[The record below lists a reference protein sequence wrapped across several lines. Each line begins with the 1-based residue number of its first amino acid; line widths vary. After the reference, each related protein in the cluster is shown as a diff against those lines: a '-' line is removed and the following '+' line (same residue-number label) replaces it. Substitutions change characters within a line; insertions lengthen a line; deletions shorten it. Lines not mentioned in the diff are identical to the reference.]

1 MVMSVLV
8 SVLAVSPGNVA
19 VPPLAGTGFSPE
31 VLAATAERV
40 ALTMNSKH
48 YDAIGPGE
56 IASMLSADERR
67 RWAACV
73 SAGAVECYAAL
84 GAPLKAN
91 NLLVGSL
98 TRAGAS
104 IVVELKLVGVVDQRL
119 LAASQGQAASL
130 DGLTA
135 AADAAVTALILQF
148 EAAPRPAQPAA
159 PVEQALGL
167 PFWVPVISGLVV
179 MAAGGIVLGT
189 ALADLDAVNRARGVT
204 LTSEEAGRLT
214 NLGIA
219 QRNLG
224 IVGLCLGGVSI
235 GVGAIFGRPTS
246 TVALSPAPVTVGAMI
261 GPAGGSVAVRASF

>member
-1 MVMSVLV
+1 MVMSLLV

-19 VPPLAGTGFSPE
+19 VPPMAGAGFTPE
-31 VLAATAERV
+31 VLTATAERV

-56 IASMLSADERR
+56 IASMLSADEQRS
-67 RWAACV
+67 WAACV
-73 SAGAVECYAAL
+73 PGVVECYAAL

-91 NLLVGSL
+91 SLLVGSL
-98 TRAGAS
+98 TRSGAS
-104 IVVELKLVGVVDQRL
+104 IVVELKLVGVVDRRL

-130 DGLTA
+130 DALTA
-135 AADAAVTALILQF
+135 AADEAVTALILQF
-148 EAAPRPAQPAA
+148 EAAPRPVEPAA
-159 PVEQALGL
+159 PGQQVLGA

-214 NLGIA
+214 NIGIA

-224 IVGLCLGGVSI
+224 IVGLCFGGASI

-246 TVALSPAPVTVGAMI
+246 TVALSPAPVTVGAII